1 MTQHRVLVL
10 SPDTESQRVVEGV
23 LAPLE
28 YEVLGTGDQAVA
40 VRLLGEMRV
49 DVVLVDLTL
58 GILSPVPRWKRRRS
72 DRPREWPFDAREGFA
87 VLRNLGTSESS
98 PDGALVW
105 LGNAERLSA
114 YRFSVVNCL
123 AKPVRA
129 STLLALLKDALD
141 QGRRPGLLPQPSP
154 FARPVAVAPP
164 EDLACIDQDR
174 IELLRAVDSM
184 QERAQLRGGE
194 APAPSPPSTR
204 VFESLPRGLR
214 TVLVADAHGEDRER
228 LRDVLEPH
236 GFTVH
241 EVADGR
247 DALRRA
253 LAQRPWLLVTDV
265 DLPGLN
271 GLELCSEVRKHSLI
285 RHTPVV
291 FLSAWDDFEERDR
304 ALRLKADDY
313 IPKTASD
320 RELLIRF
327 QLVLNR
333 YRELSHPVEAGG
345 AIVGS
350 VEVVGV
356 SSLLQMCH
364 LNQLSGTC
372 SVRSANG
379 VARVEFRKGEVVAA
393 QSPSGRGAEAIYEL
407 LGWVEGQFEFL
418 SGEPAPSPLFPHSF
432 DFLLLEGCRRL
443 DEKRARAMEGAG
455 QPPVDAASRRSRTR
469 RLESP
474 RGWM

>member
-1 MTQHRVLVL
+1 MSQHRVLVL

-23 LAPLE
+23 LTPLD
-28 YEVLGTGDQAVA
+28 YEVLSTGDQAVA

-72 DRPREWPFDAREGFA
+72 DRPREWPFDARDGFA
-87 VLRNLGTSESS
+87 VLRNLGTSEGS

-105 LGNAERLSA
+105 LGNGVRLSA

-123 AKPVRA
+123 PRPVRVSA
-129 STLLALLKDALD
+129 LLAVLKDALE
-141 QGRRPGLLPQPSP
+141 QGRRPALMPQQSP
-154 FARPVAVAPP
+154 FVIPMAGPP
-164 EDLACIDQDR
+164 EDLACLDQER

-184 QERAQLRGGE
+184 QEGAQLRGGQT
-194 APAPSPPSTR
+194 PPPSPPSTR

-214 TVLVADAHGEDRER
+214 TVLVADSHSEDRQR

-236 GFTVH
+236 SFTVH
-241 EVADGR
+241 EVADGQE
-247 DALRRA
+247 ALRRA

-313 IPKTASD
+313 IPKAASD

-333 YRELSHPVEAGG
+333 YRDISHPLAAGG

-350 VEVVGV
+350 VQVVGV
-356 SSLLQMCH
+356 SSILQMCH

-372 SVRSANG
+372 SVRSADG
-379 VARVEFRKGEVVAA
+379 VARVEFRKGEIVGA
-393 QSPSGRGAEAIYEL
+393 QSPSARGSEAVYEL
-407 LGWVEGQFEFL
+407 LGWAEGQFEFVP
-418 SGEPAPSPLFPHSF
+418 GDPAPSPLLTHSF

-443 DEKRARAMEGAG
+443 DERRALAAEGVGGSSA
-455 QPPVDAASRRSRTR
+455 DASLRRSRAR
-469 RLESP
+469 HVESP

>member
-1 MTQHRVLVL
+1 MSQYRVLVL
-10 SPDTESQRVVEGV
+10 SPDTESQRIVEGV
-23 LAPLE
+23 LAPFD
-28 YEVLGTGDQAVA
+28 YEVLSTGDQPVA

-72 DRPREWPFDAREGFA
+72 DRPREWPFDARDGFA
-87 VLRNLGTSESS
+87 VLRNLGTSDDS

-105 LGNAERLSA
+105 LGNGVRLSA
-114 YRFSVVNCL
+114 YRFSVVDCL
-123 AKPVRA
+123 PRPVRA
-129 STLLALLKDALD
+129 SALLAALKEALE
-141 QGRRPGLLPQPSP
+141 QGRRSAIVPLGSP
-154 FARPVAVAPP
+154 AAIRWSGVP
-164 EDLACIDQDR
+164 EDLACLGQER

-184 QERAQLRGGE
+184 QERIQLRGGQ
-194 APAPSPPSTR
+194 PPPPSPPSTR

-214 TVLVADAHGEDRER
+214 TVLVADSRSEDRQR
-228 LRDVLEPH
+228 LREVLEPH
-236 GFTVH
+236 GFKVH
-241 EVADGR
+241 EAADGPE
-247 DALRRA
+247 ALRRA

-313 IPKTASD
+313 IPKAASD

-327 QLVLNR
+327 QLVLTR
-333 YRELSHPVEAGG
+333 YREISHPLGASG

-356 SSLLQMCH
+356 SSILQMCH

-372 SVRSANG
+372 SVRAAEG
-379 VARVEFRKGEVVAA
+379 AARVEFRKGEIVAA
-393 QSPSGRGAEAIYEL
+393 QAPSARGAEAVYEL
-407 LGWVEGQFEFL
+407 LGWTAGQFEFVP
-418 SGEPAPSPLFPHSF
+418 GDPAPSPLLVHSF
-432 DFLLLEGCRRL
+432 EFLLLEGCRRL
-443 DEKRARAMEGAG
+443 DERRTLAAEGVGRSPADAM
-455 QPPVDAASRRSRTR
+455 PRRSRAR
-469 RLESP
+469 QSESP
-474 RGWM
+474 PPSGA